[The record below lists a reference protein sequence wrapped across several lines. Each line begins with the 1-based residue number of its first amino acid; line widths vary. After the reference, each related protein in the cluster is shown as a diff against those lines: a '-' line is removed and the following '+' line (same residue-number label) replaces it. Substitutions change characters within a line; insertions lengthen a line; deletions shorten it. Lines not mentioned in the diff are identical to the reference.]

1 MSDHARLA
9 QLEAE
14 HVELVLRR
22 FDRSDAW
29 DLGRSIAER
38 ALNEGFPVAV
48 DVRTSTGILFHASL
62 PGATADNDVWA
73 TKKAATA
80 LRFETSTALLEARI
94 ENGGRD
100 MYEPGWLDPVDYA
113 VAGGAVPIRVDGVGV
128 VAVATVSGLPS
139 ADDHDLAVAGIRSLE
154 IAGPFLDGV

>member
-22 FDRSDAW
+22 FDRQDAW
-29 DLGRSIAER
+29 HLGRSISER
-38 ALNEGFPVAV
+38 ALAEGLPVAV
-48 DVRTSTGILFHASL
+48 DVRTSSGILFHASL
-62 PGATADNDVWA
+62 PGATGDNDVWA
-73 TKKAATA
+73 AKKAATA
-80 LRFETSTALLEARI
+80 LRFETSTALLEARV

-100 MYEPGWLDPVDYA
+100 MHEPGWLDPVAYA

-139 ADDHDLAVAGIRSLE
+139 SDDHDLVVEGITGLGLLTE
-154 IAGPFLDGV
+154 

>member
-1 MSDHARLA
+1 MTDQTRLA
-9 QLEAE
+9 QLEKE

-22 FDRSDAW
+22 FDRADAW
-29 DLGRSIAER
+29 QLGRSVAER
-38 ALNEGFPVAV
+38 ALAQGSPVAV
-48 DVRTSTGILFHASL
+48 DVRTSSGILFHASL

-73 TKKAATA
+73 AKKAATA

-100 MYEPGWLDPVDYA
+100 MYEPGWLDPAVYA

-128 VAVATVSGLPS
+128 IAVATVSGLPS
-139 ADDHDLAVAGIRSLE
+139 ADDHDLVVEGIRSLQRQE
-154 IAGPFLDGV
+154 SSQ

>member
-1 MSDHARLA
+1 MTDAARLE

-22 FDRSDAW
+22 FDRRDAW
-29 DLGRSIAER
+29 ELGRAIAER
-38 ALNEGFPVAV
+38 ALADGHPVAV
-48 DVRTSTGILFHASL
+48 DVRTASGILFHASL

-73 TKKAATA
+73 AKKSATA
-80 LRFETSTALLEARI
+80 LRFETSTALLESRI

-100 MYEPGWLDPVDYA
+100 MHEPGWLDPAVYA
-113 VAGGAVPIRVDGVGV
+113 VAGGAVPIRVESVGV

-139 ADDHDLAVAGIRSLE
+139 ADDHDLVVAGIRSL
-154 IAGPFLDGV
+154 GLLHG

>member
-1 MSDHARLA
+1 MTDDTRIA
-9 QLEAE
+9 QLERE

-22 FDRSDAW
+22 FDRRDAW
-29 DLGRSIAER
+29 ELGRSIAER
-38 ALNEGFPVAV
+38 AVAEGHPVAV
-48 DVRTSTGILFHASL
+48 DVRTSSGILFHASL

-73 TKKAATA
+73 AKKAATA

-100 MYEPGWLDPVDYA
+100 MYEPGWLDPAVYA
-113 VAGGAVPIRVDGVGV
+113 VAGGSVPVRVEGVGV

-139 ADDHDLAVAGIRSLE
+139 ADDHDLVVDGIRSLQRQE
-154 IAGPFLDGV
+154 SSQ